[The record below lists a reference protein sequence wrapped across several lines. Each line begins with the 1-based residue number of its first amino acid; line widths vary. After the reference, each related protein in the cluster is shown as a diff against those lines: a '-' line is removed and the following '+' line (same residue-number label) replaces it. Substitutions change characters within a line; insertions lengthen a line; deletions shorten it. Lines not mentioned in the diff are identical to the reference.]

1 VQTRPEIAM
10 RRFLLSLAALAAL
23 SSPAFATG
31 GFSCSVKDKNLTLDA
46 EAGFSY
52 SIGGGLLN
60 FRGTFEL
67 PKKLAPKGLERVT
80 LTPSHLAHDW
90 LYDGE
95 LRLLLHAET
104 EGDLPFGSVD
114 IIVKTK
120 MTDDETTYDGDYKLI
135 LNRADADSVEHTGK
149 VSCSVG

>member
-1 VQTRPEIAM
+1 M
-10 RRFLLSLAALAAL
+10 RRFLLSLAALTAL
-23 SSPAFATG
+23 SAPAFATG
-31 GFSCSVKDKNLTLDA
+31 GFSCSVKDANLTLDA

-60 FRGTFEL
+60 FRGEFAL
-67 PKKLAPKGLERVT
+67 PKDLAAKGLERVT
-80 LTPSHLAHDW
+80 FTASNLAHDW

-104 EGDLPFGSVD
+104 EGDLPFASAD
-114 IIVKTK
+114 IIVKTT
-120 MTDDETTYDGDYKLI
+120 MGEDETAYDGDYKLI
-135 LNRADADSVEHTGK
+135 LNRADADRIERTGK